1 MNARDKEDVKKIS
14 QKRYLH
20 FALLSLPV
28 PLSRPFVFPGPE
40 NKVVFSLREV
50 GGWVEYI
57 IDTLPFRVSKKR
69 TSLEL

>member
-28 PLSRPFVFPGPE
+28 PLSRPFVFPEPE
-40 NKVVFSLREV
+40 NKVVFSKQ
-50 GGWVEYI
+50 GDGAEYI